1 MEIRG
6 KTIAYASNK
15 KKESRRVEEELLL
28 NIKAL
33 EENLNE
39 TNKEEYE
46 NERDELRRL
55 REKKLEGMIIRSR
68 FKRELEGEKNSSIF
82 FKFREQTV
90 CKQCN
95 VKY

>member
-55 REKKLEGMIIRSR
+55 RERKLEGMIIRSR
-68 FKRELEGEKNSSIF
+68 IKWELEGENNSKRADSMLA
-82 FKFREQTV
+82 
-90 CKQCN
+90 KQCQ
-95 VKY
+95 VLE

>member
-55 REKKLEGMIIRSR
+55 REKKLEGMIIKSR
-68 FKRELEGEKNSSIF
+68 FKRELEGEKNS
-82 FKFREQTV
+82 
-90 CKQCN
+90 
-95 VKY
+95 KYLF

>member
-68 FKRELEGEKNSSIF
+68 FKRELEGEKNSKYF
-82 FKFREQTV
+82 F
-90 CKQCN
+90 
-95 VKY
+95 